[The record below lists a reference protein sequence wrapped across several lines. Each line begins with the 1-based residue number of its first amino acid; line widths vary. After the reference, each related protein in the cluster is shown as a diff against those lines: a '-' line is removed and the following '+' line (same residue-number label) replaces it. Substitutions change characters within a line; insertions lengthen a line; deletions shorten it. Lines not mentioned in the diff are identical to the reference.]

1 MKRALLLI
9 TLASWSTGQIVFPD
23 TYDSMIAKTV
33 KPQRFQSSP
42 QIVENNILN
51 GNRAAVSAFSSPKA
65 PTSALI
71 SGQNDQLPAVW
82 SGRANSVISK
92 GVARF
97 ALRVDGA
104 VSATQARGI
113 PAGNNEN
120 VIFSPLSVAA
130 ALALVLLGSA
140 GKTFEEVSTLLG
152 FNAGVDV
159 SRNSEIVHQ
168 MFGVLLDAISGTPGI
183 PAPQSYFASGIFVRD
198 GYPIRREF
206 QAVSRDVYK
215 SEVINLDF
223 EKNGR
228 DAQEKVNSWVS
239 QKTRGKISEI
249 LREPPSPETK
259 VIIASALYFNG
270 EWNQFFI
277 DGATKRKRFTVA
289 PGEVVD
295 VDMMFNGGEFPFFED
310 KELQAKIVGLPY
322 KGKEVTMYVVLP
334 TNRGV
339 NALRDLESRL
349 SAERLENLIGST
361 KNETCIIALP
371 RMKLSST
378 LSLSRALQSLG
389 LNSLFDPLSADLS
402 LLSPGYT
409 GASSQL
415 QSNNQFANPSKTQAG
430 VGLNDKISFPNR
442 FGEDEETTTPLTSP
456 LRRNFFSYDD
466 RVGGYHVQQWATGFS
481 ISRIDRQRRRR
492 SFRVALRKSAAHSNR
507 ARRQVRPID
516 QDFLNYV
523 SQNRPSYGLDNLRN
537 NLELTNPGLFAED
550 VIHRVEIDITEK
562 GTEAAAVTAV
572 TLTRDGSQKRLVAD
586 RPFLFFIRHESTG
599 LLLFWGTVNKPTPNY
614 PSEKRTT

>member
-1 MKRALLLI
+1 MKRALLFI

-51 GNRAAVSAFSSPKA
+51 DNRAAVSAFSSPQA

-82 SGRANSVISK
+82 SRRANSVISK

-152 FNAGVDV
+152 FNAGVDI

-168 MFGVLLDAISGTPGI
+168 MFGVLLDAVSGTPGI

-277 DGATKRKRFTVA
+277 DGATKRKPFTVA
-289 PGEVVD
+289 SGEVVD

-409 GASSQL
+409 RASSQL
-415 QSNNQFANPSKTQAG
+415 QNNNQFANPSKTQAG

-442 FGEDEETTTPLTSP
+442 FGEDEETAKPLPSP

-481 ISRIDRQRRRR
+481 ISRINRQRRRR